1 MKAEH
6 DFGVQV
12 VRVNLPNE
20 PLDTPRTAAVRAG
33 AGPLGRR
40 SSIRL
45 GRAQPIPSSESGLL
59 PPATPSSQLS
69 PLRTKRARRSNNR
82 RQPSPKAGQGH
93 LHFQM
98 DKGKFDF
105 PKYSGANGQLAV
117 KLGVAGTYSPAVKPT
132 ITYRNLPKG
141 KHMSR
146 STSPATITRTARAR
160 RSSSP
165 SASTGTREAEASL
178 AGEASAH
185 PNALRCL
192 CSRRAYLQ
200 FLAPHQGDRCK

>member
-1 MKAEH
+1 MSKFYSSVAALAAATLVAGSAVALGSSSAASSVRFVTPKAGAVTKSKAT
-6 DFGVQV
+6 FTVKIS
-12 VRVNLPNE
+12 NFKINA
-20 PLDTPRTAAVRAG
+20 AAVG
-33 AGPLGRR
+33 
-40 SSIRL
+40 
-45 GRAQPIPSSESGLL
+45 
-59 PPATPSSQLS
+59 
-69 PLRTKRARRSNNR
+69 K
-82 RQPSPKAGQGH
+82 SPKAGQGH